1 MTLFSLP
8 LRRTLL
14 SVILFPAG
22 NKNIGYK
29 LYFQLQTLSFY
40 LVNVLL
46 NYYFKNTG
54 YIQFVVYKQGVE
66 FGSTANQ
73 VQLVETCTC
82 IASCFSS
89 VICPVLVLYQHW
101 SKIHNY
107 TMYNRYLKITLSL
120 CMKLFIKWPIPSM
133 RSAFRE

>member
-46 NYYFKNTG
+46 HYYFKNTG
-54 YIQFVVYKQGVE
+54 YIQFIVNKHGVVVE
-66 FGSTANQ
+66 IGSTANQ

-82 IASCFSS
+82 IAGCFSS
-89 VICPVLVLYQHW
+89 VSNLSSAGIIPTLVKN
-101 SKIHNY
+101 S
-107 TMYNRYLKITLSL
+107 
-120 CMKLFIKWPIPSM
+120 
-133 RSAFRE
+133 